1 MAVGK
6 AKLIFAITLA
16 TLIPGLLADIA
27 FFDEV
32 WQKRAEEAKKVTLNS
47 YIPNPED
54 ATDDFNFEVN
64 KWSIFLDILFSI
76 SLIINI
82 TQCHDIS
89 LFLCFFLDTRAH
101 HI

>member
-1 MAVGK
+1 MTVGK

-54 ATDDFNFEVN
+54 ATDDFNYEVN
-64 KWSIFLDILFSI
+64 K
-76 SLIINI
+76 
-82 TQCHDIS
+82 
-89 LFLCFFLDTRAH
+89 
-101 HI
+101 